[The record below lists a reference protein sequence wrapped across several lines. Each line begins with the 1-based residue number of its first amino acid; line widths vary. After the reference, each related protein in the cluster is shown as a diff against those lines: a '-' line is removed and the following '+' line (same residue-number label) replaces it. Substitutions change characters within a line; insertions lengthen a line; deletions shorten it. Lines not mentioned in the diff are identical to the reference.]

1 MKFTSFVRLFVGL
14 MFVGLATTAFGQAAP
29 VSATTVIG
37 KQVTFAVTLA
47 GTPPFTYQWGKLVGG
62 VLTPIAGATSAS
74 YVIASAVQ
82 ADSGTYQVLVS
93 NSAGSTTSNNGVL
106 TVNAIAPTVLTFT
119 ITVV

>member
-37 KQVTFAVTLA
+37 KQVTFAVTVS
-47 GTPPFTYQWGKLVGG
+47 GTAPFTYQWGKLVSG

-74 YVIASAVQ
+74 YVIPSAVQ